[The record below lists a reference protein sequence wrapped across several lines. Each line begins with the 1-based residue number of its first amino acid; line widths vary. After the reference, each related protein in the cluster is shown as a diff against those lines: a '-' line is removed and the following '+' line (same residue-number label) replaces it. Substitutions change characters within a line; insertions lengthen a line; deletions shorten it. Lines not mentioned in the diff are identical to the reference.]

1 MTELA
6 LDMQKQTKKGRP
18 NVAIK
23 PWQTLSRHLLAAL
36 VLASSAGAAG
46 TTELEIGKTYQGGE
60 RIEAKA
66 YGLSFTV
73 PEGWSGLLPPGG
85 TFFAMTPDNRTF
97 VFATAEP
104 GSAQDAQGS
113 LSQPL
118 PLGGGIKLEPIGFPR
133 VEGEAFAIDYSVLG
147 APEPHGSEGRA
158 VVGNN
163 GVIAGFIGVAPKD
176 AVEMMRTTLDAI
188 TEGVTFEDAAGPE
201 KP

>member
-1 MTELA
+1 MSRTRSSVIAAAALA
-6 LDMQKQTKKGRP
+6 LLCT
-18 NVAIK
+18 
-23 PWQTLSRHLLAAL
+23 
-36 VLASSAGAAG
+36 ASAAG
-46 TTELEIGKTYQGGE
+46 TAVELEIGKTYTGGE

-104 GSAQDAQGS
+104 GSVQDAQGS

-118 PLGGGIKLEPIGFPR
+118 PLGNGIKLQPIGAPR
-133 VEGEAFAIDYSVLG
+133 TEGDGFAIDYSVLG

-158 VVGNN
+158 IVGGTGVV
-163 GVIAGFIGVAPKD
+163 AGFIGIAPKG
-176 AVEMMRTTLDAI
+176 AVEDMRATLAEI
-188 TEGVTFEDAAGPE
+188 AGGVGFEDPAEGA
-201 KP
+201 K

>member
-1 MTELA
+1 MSFKA
-6 LDMQKQTKKGRP
+6 WP
-18 NVAIK
+18 
-23 PWQTLSRHLLAAL
+23 TLSKHLLAGL
-36 VLASSAGAAG
+36 VLLSPAGAAG
-46 TTELEIGKTYQGGE
+46 TELEIGKTYGGGE

-104 GSAQDAQGS
+104 GSIKEAQGS
-113 LSQPL
+113 LIQPL
-118 PLGGGIKLEPIGFPR
+118 PLGNGITLEPIGSPR
-133 VEGEAFAIDYSVLG
+133 VEGDSFAIDYSVLG

-158 VVGNN
+158 VVGET

-176 AVEMMRTTLDAI
+176 DVETMRATLDDIAG
-188 TEGVTFEDAAGPE
+188 GVGFEDP
-201 KP
+201 PSQ